1 MINNSMSNIIRFFED
16 FDYMQP
22 DCIIAYL
29 AGMTLEVEDEVVE
42 QVLEAG
48 VGELVEDDD
57 DNDFHND
64 EASDV
69 E

>member
-1 MINNSMSNIIRFFED
+1 
-16 FDYMQP
+16 MQP

-29 AGMTLEVEDEVVE
+29 AGMTLEVEDECAE

-57 DNDFHND
+57 ERDY
-64 EASDV
+64 EASDS

>member
-1 MINNSMSNIIRFFED
+1 MSNIIRFFED

-29 AGMTLEVEDEVVE
+29 AGMTLEVEDDVVE
-42 QVLEAG
+42 RVLEAG

-57 DNDFHND
+57 LDYFDD
-64 EASDV
+64 EASDA